1 MKKKYTLKNKKRFFT
16 FLFLILGIM
25 ITFVFADISYGI
37 KKKEYKLIEIKYG
50 DTLWD
55 IADRY
60 RGSIEIRKFLYEIKK
75 ANSLDSSE
83 IYTGDTLKI
92 PVAG

>member
-16 FLFLILGIM
+16 FLFLILGVM
-25 ITFVFADISYGI
+25 ITFVFADISYGT
-37 KKKEYKLIEIKYG
+37 KQKEYKLIEIKYG

-60 RGSIEIRKFLYEIKK
+60 RGNTEIRKFLYEIKK
-75 ANSLDSSE
+75 VNSLDTSE